1 MFLVLGATGHVGGE
15 VTRQLHQRGEA
26 VRALVRDP
34 AKAKAKLPDGVD
46 IVQGDLERPDTLK
59 AAMADVTGVFL
70 MNRMGEVG
78 EAVEV
83 LADAGR
89 LVFLSSAAV
98 VDDVAEQ
105 PNVIGRAHAVVEDA
119 IRASGT
125 SWTFLRPGGFATN
138 TLSWAEQIRAGD
150 VVEGAHGDQAQPLIH
165 EGDIAAV
172 AVRAL
177 TEDGHDG
184 ACHLLSGPAPISQI
198 DQVAAIGAALGR
210 PLRWVDIG
218 PDELRRRIEPVMPPG
233 IADVYLGG
241 LATSAP
247 ATGVVEA
254 VTGRP
259 GRTFARWAADHVAD
273 FR

>member
-1 MFLVLGATGHVGGE
+1 MFLVLGSTGHVGGE
-15 VTRQLHQRGEA
+15 VARQLHQRGEA

-34 AKAKAKLPDGVD
+34 AKAKAQLPDGVD
-46 IVQGDLERPDTLK
+46 VVHGDLARPDTLK

-70 MNRMGEVG
+70 MNRMGEIG
-78 EAVEV
+78 EAVKV
-83 LADAGR
+83 LAGAGR

-98 VDDVAEQ
+98 VDGVAEQ
-105 PNVIGRAHAVVEDA
+105 SNVIGRAHAVVEDA

-138 TLSWAEQIRAGD
+138 TLGWATQIRDGD
-150 VVEGAHGDQAQPLIH
+150 ILEGVYGDRAQPLIH
-165 EGDIAAV
+165 EADIAAV

-184 ACHLLSGPAPISQI
+184 ARYLLTGPAPISQI
-198 DQVAAIGAALGR
+198 DQLSAIGAALGR
-210 PLRWVDIG
+210 PLRWVEID
-218 PDELRRRIEPVMPPG
+218 PDEMRRRLAAVMPPG

-241 LATSAP
+241 LASSAP
-247 ATGVVEA
+247 ATGVVEKI
-254 VTGRP
+254 TGQP
-259 GRTFARWAADHVAD
+259 GRTFAQWAAEHVDD